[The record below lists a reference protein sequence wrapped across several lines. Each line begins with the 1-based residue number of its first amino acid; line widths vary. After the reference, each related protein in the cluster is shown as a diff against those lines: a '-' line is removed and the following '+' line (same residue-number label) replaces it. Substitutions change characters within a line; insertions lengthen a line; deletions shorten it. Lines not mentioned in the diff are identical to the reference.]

1 MVLLQLQ
8 MDNLIHH
15 SLFHGLQGN
24 LCSSPWCTSCI
35 PSLML
40 VSAGQ
45 FLTIVVI
52 TPYCLCSIWPFLN
65 TFSQGTSNFAT
76 GLSCVLHWV
85 FWSCLC
91 PAQGSP
97 WPFLTKATPAASTLP
112 VPYIL
117 HPVFDANELTR
128 TESKTAGVGV
138 KAEECFTDLFDE

>member
-1 MVLLQLQ
+1 MLQPLVHLL
-8 MDNLIHH
+8 H
-15 SLFHGLQGN
+15 SFIDVGVCRAVSHNCCHYSLLPVQHLTLLKYIF
-24 LCSSPWCTSCI
+24 
-35 PSLML
+35 PS
-40 VSAGQ
+40 
-45 FLTIVVI
+45 
-52 TPYCLCSIWPFLN
+52 
-65 TFSQGTSNFAT
+65 TSNFAT